1 MPTSFAREDERGTV
15 WAGRRVALGK
25 RVRELR
31 HGLGMSQ
38 ETLALK
44 SGVSRNMIIQV
55 EWGQRGIMTERLGD
69 LAEVLGVE
77 ASDLLLTEEAWTRRN

>member
-1 MPTSFAREDERGTV
+1 
-15 WAGRRVALGK
+15 
-25 RVRELR
+25 
-31 HGLGMSQ
+31 MSQ